1 MMDKKDEMLIIAEKA
16 LRSVK
21 FAAKDAKSS
30 GKELSATYV
39 IYTTELALA
48 KIQQLKQSTR

>member
-1 MMDKKDEMLIIAEKA
+1 MDKKDEMLIIAEKA

-21 FAAKDAKSS
+21 FAAKDAKGS

-39 IYTTELALA
+39 IYTAELALA
-48 KIQQLKQSTR
+48 KIQQLKQNTR